1 MFSAGVLRDLRDAL
15 NASVASLGAQLREHG
30 QLVTRDSSSFLR
42 LLTRTLVTIPG
53 DVLAASVVINLLGLA
68 LPLAILQVYDRIVPQ
83 AATAT
88 LTFLVIGI
96 CAALAI
102 ETVLRV
108 ARGHVIAWAAMKRG
122 WRTNVDAASRVALA
136 PASLVDAQPAA
147 RWIQRLQA
155 VATISEFDISPAPLV
170 LIDLVFVVIFLA
182 LLVATSGW
190 LAAIPVVVFLLFAVA
205 VVKRGHQLRSATTE
219 RVIAEAKIRD
229 FLIEALNGI
238 VTVKALGTEQQIL
251 RRFERLSEQAARCTH
266 NVVRLADDAQS
277 SGSLI
282 STLTQIATST
292 IGAVLAINGQIS
304 VGVVACSTMLA
315 GRVVQPLLRLVA
327 AWNEIQG
334 VMVAEEVVKP
344 VFDLPA
350 SRYSGARTFN
360 DRQSPARLVFDNVCF
375 VCERG
380 EKPVLAGASLDVA
393 PGEIIA
399 ITGRDNI
406 GKSTVARLAAGQLVP
421 QSGRVLVD
429 GRSATDVAAHDRGSV
444 AVVDHRNATIRGTVL
459 NNLTLFRDAERLE
472 EARAAAR
479 MIGLEAEI
487 NRLPRGY
494 YTRVGEAASETLP
507 VGLLQR
513 IAIARAIAG
522 APRLL
527 ILDEANSSFDYA
539 SDQALGKGL
548 LSLKGKI
555 TVVVI
560 TNRPSFAAV
569 ADRLFTLMDGEFCQL
584 EQPSARTN
592 AAIKTG
598 GTTA

>member
-1 MFSAGVLRDLRDAL
+1 MFSAGVLRDLRDAVSV
-15 NASVASLGAQLREHG
+15 SVASLGAQLREHG
-30 QLVTRDSSSFLR
+30 QLVARDSSSFLR
-42 LLTRTLVTIPG
+42 LLTKTLAAMPT

-96 CAALAI
+96 CVALAV
-102 ETVLRV
+102 ETVLRI

-136 PASLVDAQPAA
+136 PATLVDAQPAA

-182 LLVATSGW
+182 LLVATSTW
-190 LAAIPVVVFLLFAVA
+190 LAAIPIVVFLLFAVA
-205 VVKRGHQLRSATTE
+205 VIKRGQQLRSATTE
-219 RVIAEAKIRD
+219 RVVAEAKIRD

-282 STLTQIATST
+282 SILTQIATST

-304 VGVVACSTMLA
+304 IGVVACSTMLA
-315 GRVVQPLLRLVA
+315 GRIIQPLLRLVA

-344 VFDLPA
+344 IFDLPS
-350 SRYSGARTFN
+350 SRHSRAHSF
-360 DRQSPARLVFDNVCF
+360 DERQLPARLIFDNVCF
-375 VCERG
+375 AREEGERR
-380 EKPVLAGASLDVA
+380 VLAGASLDVA

-421 QSGRVLVD
+421 EAGRVLVD
-429 GRSATDVAAHDRGSV
+429 GLSAWAVMAHGRGSV
-444 AVVDHRNATIRGTVL
+444 AMVDHRNATIRGTVL

-472 EARAAAR
+472 AARAAAR
-479 MIGLEAEI
+479 VIGLEAEI

-494 YTRVGEAASETLP
+494 YTRVGEAATETLP

-555 TVVVI
+555 TVVLI
-560 TNRPSFAAV
+560 TNRPSFASV
-569 ADRLFTLMDGEFCQL
+569 ADRLFTLADGKFCQL
-584 EQPSARTN
+584 EQASVPAKASV
-592 AAIKTG
+592 KTAG
-598 GTTA
+598 GGI